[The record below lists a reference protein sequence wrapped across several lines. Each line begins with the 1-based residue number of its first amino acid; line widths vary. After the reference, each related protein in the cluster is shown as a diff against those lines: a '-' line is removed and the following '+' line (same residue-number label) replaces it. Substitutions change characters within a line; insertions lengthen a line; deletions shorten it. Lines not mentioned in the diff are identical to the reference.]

1 MSKHDPILA
10 IWSHTARE
18 AHSFL
23 VMPDGCRDFILR
35 CRPGTRPSLYLS
47 PLMATPEQVSV
58 IPGERFMGVRLQPG
72 ARINQTTV
80 RALRH
85 PDSPDA
91 LADFARKAACIPT
104 DVAEALSCLAL
115 AKSPASAA
123 RNLGVSLRTLQRHT
137 LKATGQSPDFWRRL
151 ARARKA
157 AQAILFGVSLMRTAH
172 ACLFADQA
180 HMTRE
185 LRRWFS
191 MTPGELAAG
200 RTDRSHAAWSIRDIG
215 YDAPATGE
223 QISIR

>member
-1 MSKHDPILA
+1 MSEHDPILA
-10 IWSHTARE
+10 TWSHTARE

-35 CRPGTRPSLYLS
+35 CRPGTRPILYVS

-58 IPGERFMGVRLQPG
+58 IPGERFIGVRLQPG
-72 ARINQTTV
+72 ARIDHSLQC
-80 RALRH
+80 ALQR
-85 PDSPDA
+85 PESLEE
-91 LADFARKAACIPT
+91 LADFAREAARIPP

-115 AKSPASAA
+115 AESPAAAA
-123 RNLGVSLRTLQRHT
+123 RDLGVSLRTLQRHT
-137 LKATGQSPDFWRRL
+137 LKATGQPPDFWRRL

-157 AQAILFGVSLMRTAH
+157 ARGVLSGASLMETAH

-191 MTPGELAAG
+191 MTPGELAAE
-200 RTDRSHAAWSIRDIG
+200 RADRNHSAWSIHDLG

-223 QISIR
+223 QISIK